1 MNKKLIGSLTAL
13 ALLTGAVSAHEVKAD
28 DIVSGATYKITARH
42 SGKVLDV
49 ARGAKN
55 AGANV
60 QQWDDTNGTN
70 QKWTVVDTGDGYY
83 KLVSVNSGKVLDVS
97 SAATY
102 DGANIQQWDDTNGT
116 CQKWKI
122 VDNGDG
128 SYKLVSAVSGKVLD
142 VARGA
147 TNAGA
152 NVQQWSD
159 TNGTNQKWEFT
170 KVNDGGNT
178 NPSDTTPT
186 TTTGFHTSGTTLYD
200 AKGNP
205 FIMRGINHAYSWY
218 PGYEDTAIPAIAR
231 TGANCVRLVI
241 TDGQQYNKTSLSEIQ
256 KLIQLCKDNKLIAI
270 VEVHD
275 ATGSDNIQDLQKAA
289 DFWIEMKSALIG
301 NEANVILNIANEW
314 GGAWDSANWAAGYQ
328 QVIPKLRN
336 AGIKNTLMVDCAGW
350 GQYPQS
356 IAEAGQSVVQAD
368 SQHNIMF
375 SIHMYEYAGA
385 YGAVQNNIDSSLA
398 VGAPL
403 CIGEFGIK
411 HTNGPVDYKTIM
423 SYSQSKGVGYLGWS
437 WKGNGD
443 TWAYLDIAQDW
454 GGSQLSEQGKAIIY
468 DQNGI
473 KNTSKSCSIFD

>member
-1 MNKKLIGSLTAL
+1 MNKKLVGSLTAL

-28 DIVSGATYKITARH
+28 AIVSGNTYKITARH

-49 ARGAKN
+49 ARGAK
-55 AGANV
+55 
-60 QQWDDTNGTN
+60 
-70 QKWTVVDTGDGYY
+70 
-83 KLVSVNSGKVLDVS
+83 
-97 SAATY
+97 
-102 DGANIQQWDDTNGT
+102 
-116 CQKWKI
+116 
-122 VDNGDG
+122 
-128 SYKLVSAVSGKVLD
+128 
-142 VARGA
+142 
-147 TNAGA
+147 NAGA

-205 FIMRGINHAYSWY
+205 FIMRGINYPYAWY
-218 PGYEDTAIPAIAR
+218 KGQEDTAIPAIAR
-231 TGANCVRLVI
+231 TGANCIRIVMG
-241 TDGQQYNKTSLSEIQ
+241 DGQQYIKTSLAEIQ
-256 KLIQLCKDNKLIAI
+256 KLLQLCKDNHLIAI
-270 VEVHD
+270 VEAHD
-275 ATGSDNIQDLQKAA
+275 ATGSDNIQDLENAA
-289 DFWIEMKSALIG
+289 NYWVEMKDALIG
-301 NEANVILNIANEW
+301 NEDHVILNIANEW
-314 GGAWDSANWAAGYQ
+314 GGAWDSSNWAAGYQ

-336 AGIKNTLMVDCAGW
+336 VGIKNTIMVDCAGW
-350 GQYPQS
+350 GQYPKS
-356 IAEAGQSVVQAD
+356 IADAGQSVVQSD
-368 SQHNIMF
+368 SEHNLIF

-411 HTNGPVDYKTIM
+411 HTNGPIDYKTIM
-423 SYSQSKGVGYLGWS
+423 SYSQAKGVGYLGWS
-437 WKGNGD
+437 WKGNSSEL
-443 TWAYLDIAQDW
+443 AYLDMVQDW
-454 GGSQLSEQGKAIIY
+454 AGTQLTEQGNAILN

>member
-1 MNKKLIGSLTAL
+1 MNKKLVGSLTVL

-28 DIVSGATYKITARH
+28 VIVSGNTYKITARH

-60 QQWDDTNGTN
+60 QQW
-70 QKWTVVDTGDGYY
+70 
-83 KLVSVNSGKVLDVS
+83 
-97 SAATY
+97 
-102 DGANIQQWDDTNGT
+102 
-116 CQKWKI
+116 
-122 VDNGDG
+122 
-128 SYKLVSAVSGKVLD
+128 
-142 VARGA
+142 
-147 TNAGA
+147 
-152 NVQQWSD
+152 SD

-170 KVNDGGNT
+170 KVNDGENT

-205 FIMRGINHAYSWY
+205 FIMRGINFPYAWY
-218 PGYEDTAIPAIAR
+218 KGQEDTAIPAIAR
-231 TGANCVRLVI
+231 TGTNCIRIVMG
-241 TDGQQYNKTSLSEIQ
+241 DGQQYSKTSLAEIQ
-256 KLIQLCKDNKLIAI
+256 ELLRLCKDNHLIAI
-270 VEVHD
+270 VEAHD
-275 ATGSDNIQDLQKAA
+275 ATGSDNIQDLENVANY
-289 DFWIEMKSALIG
+289 WIEMKNVLIG

-314 GGAWDSANWAAGYQ
+314 AGSWDSSTWASGYQ

-336 AGIKNTLMVDCAGW
+336 AGIKNTIMVDCAGW
-350 GQYPQS
+350 GQYPKS
-356 IAEAGQSVVQAD
+356 IADAGQSVLQSD
-368 SQHNIMF
+368 SQKNIMF

-411 HTNGPVDYKTIM
+411 HTNGPIDYKTIM
-423 SYSQSKGVGYLGWS
+423 SYSQAKGVGYLGWS
-437 WKGNGD
+437 WKGNSSEL
-443 TWAYLDIAQDW
+443 AYLDMVQDW
-454 GGSQLSEQGKAIIY
+454 TGTQLTEQGNAILN

>member
-1 MNKKLIGSLTAL
+1 MNKKLVGSLTAL
-13 ALLTGAVSAHEVKAD
+13 ALLTGAVSTHEVKAD
-28 DIVSGATYKITARH
+28 AIVSGNTYKITARH

-49 ARGAKN
+49 ASGAKN

-83 KLVSVNSGKVLDVS
+83 KLVSVNSGKVLDVA

-102 DGANIQQWDDTNGT
+102 DGANVQQWDDTNGT

-147 TNAGA
+147 KNAGA

-385 YGAVQNNIDSSLA
+385 YGAVQPNIDSALN
-398 VGAPL
+398 VGVPL

-454 GGSQLSEQGKAIIY
+454 GGSQLTEQGNAILN

>member
-1 MNKKLIGSLTAL
+1 MNKKLVGSLTAL

-49 ARGAKN
+49 ARGATN

-256 KLIQLCKDNKLIAI
+256 KLIKLCKDNKLIAI

-385 YGAVQNNIDSSLA
+385 YGAVQSNIDSALN
-398 VGAPL
+398 VGVPL

>member
-1 MNKKLIGSLTAL
+1 MKKTLIGSLTAL
-13 ALLTGAVSAHEVKAD
+13 TVLSGIVAAHEVKAD
-28 DIVSGATYKITARH
+28 AIISGNTYKITAKH

-49 ARGAKN
+49 ARGATN

-60 QQWDDTNGTN
+60 QQWNDTDGTN
-70 QKWTVVDTGDGYY
+70 QKWTVLDTGDGYY
-83 KLVSVNSGKVLDVS
+83 KLVSVNSGKVLDVA

-102 DGANIQQWDDTNGT
+102 DGANVQQWDDTNGT

-170 KVNDGGNT
+170 KVGEDHPNH
-178 NPSDTTPT
+178 NPVTTAS
-186 TTTGFHTSGTTLYD
+186 GFHTSGTTLYD

-205 FIMRGINHAYSWY
+205 FIMRGINYPYAWY
-218 PGYEDTAIPAIAR
+218 KGQEDTAIPAIAR
-231 TGANCVRLVI
+231 TGANCIRIVMG
-241 TDGQQYNKTSLSEIQ
+241 DGQQYSKTSLAEIQ
-256 KLIQLCKDNKLIAI
+256 KLIKLCKDNHLIAI
-270 VEVHD
+270 VEAHD
-275 ATGSDNIQDLQKAA
+275 ATGSDNIQDLENAA
-289 DFWIEMKSALIG
+289 NYWMEMKDALIG
-301 NEANVILNIANEW
+301 NEDHVILNIANEW
-314 GGAWDSANWAAGYQ
+314 GGAWDSSNWAAGYQ

-336 AGIKNTLMVDCAGW
+336 VGIKNTIMVDCAGW
-350 GQYPQS
+350 GQYPKS
-356 IAEAGQSVVQAD
+356 IADAGQSVVQSD
-368 SQHNIMF
+368 SEHNLIF

-411 HTNGPVDYKTIM
+411 HTNGPIDYKTIM
-423 SYSQSKGVGYLGWS
+423 SYSQAKGVGYLGWS
-437 WKGNGD
+437 WKGNSSEL
-443 TWAYLDIAQDW
+443 AYLDMVQDW
-454 GGSQLSEQGKAIIY
+454 AGTQLTEQGNAIIN
-468 DQNGI
+468 DTNGI

>member
-1 MNKKLIGSLTAL
+1 MKKTLIGSLTAL
-13 ALLTGAVSAHEVKAD
+13 TVLSGIVAAHEVKAD
-28 DIVSGATYKITARH
+28 AIISGNTYKITAKH

-49 ARGAKN
+49 ARGATN

-60 QQWDDTNGTN
+60 QQWDDTDGTN
-70 QKWTVVDTGDGYY
+70 QKWTVLDTGDGYY
-83 KLVSVNSGKVLDVS
+83 KLVSVNSGKVLDVA

-102 DGANIQQWDDTNGT
+102 DGANVQQWDDTNGT

-170 KVNDGGNT
+170 KVGEDHPNPNPVVTTSGFYT
-178 NPSDTTPT
+178 N
-186 TTTGFHTSGTTLYD
+186 GTTLYD

-205 FIMRGINHAYSWY
+205 FIMRGINYPYAWY
-218 PGYEDTAIPAIAR
+218 KGQEDTAIPAIAR
-231 TGANCVRLVI
+231 TGANCIRIVMG
-241 TDGQQYNKTSLSEIQ
+241 DGQQYSKTSLAEIQ
-256 KLIQLCKDNKLIAI
+256 KLLQLCKDNHLIAI
-270 VEVHD
+270 VEAHD
-275 ATGSDNIQDLQKAA
+275 ATGSDNIQDLENAA
-289 DFWIEMKSALIG
+289 NYWMEMKDALIG
-301 NEANVILNIANEW
+301 NEDHVILNIANEW
-314 GGAWDSANWAAGYQ
+314 GGAWDSSNWAAGYQ

-336 AGIKNTLMVDCAGW
+336 VGIKNTIMVDCAGW
-350 GQYPQS
+350 GQYPKS
-356 IAEAGQSVVQAD
+356 IADAGQSVVQSD
-368 SQHNIMF
+368 SEHNLIF

-411 HTNGPVDYKTIM
+411 HTNGPIDYKTIM
-423 SYSQSKGVGYLGWS
+423 SYSQAKGVGYLGWS
-437 WKGNGD
+437 WKGNSSEL
-443 TWAYLDIAQDW
+443 AYLDMVQDW
-454 GGSQLSEQGKAIIY
+454 AGTQLTEQGNAILNG
-468 DQNGI
+468 QNGI
-473 KNTSKSCSIFD
+473 KNTSKSCSIFE

>member
-1 MNKKLIGSLTAL
+1 MKKALVGSLATLTVVAGL
-13 ALLTGAVSAHEVKAD
+13 ASAQGVKAD
-28 DIVSGATYKITARH
+28 EIVSGQTYKITAKH
-42 SGKVLDV
+42 SGKALDV
-49 ARGAKN
+49 ASKATY

-60 QQWDDTNGTN
+60 QQWSYNGGTN
-70 QKWTVVDTGDGYY
+70 QQWKVVDTGDGYY
-83 KLVSVNSGKVLDVS
+83 KLVSVNSGK
-97 SAATY
+97 A
-102 DGANIQQWDDTNGT
+102 
-116 CQKWKI
+116 
-122 VDNGDG
+122 
-128 SYKLVSAVSGKVLD
+128 LD
-142 VARGA
+142 VAA
-147 TNAGA
+147 NSSDDGA
-152 NVQQWSD
+152 NVQQWD
-159 TNGTNQKWEFT
+159 DNGGWNQKWEFT
-170 KVNDGGNT
+170 KVSDSGNT
-178 NPSDTTPT
+178 GGDTGGDTTTPVST
-186 TTTGFHTSGTTLYD
+186 SGFYTIGTTLYD

-205 FIMRGINHAYSWY
+205 FVMRGINHAYSWY
-218 PGYEDTAIPAIAR
+218 QGYEDTAIPAIAK

-241 TDGQQYNKTSLSEIQ
+241 TDGQQYSKTSLSELQ

-275 ATGSDNIQDLQKAA
+275 ATGSDNIQDLEKAA
-289 DFWIEMKSALIG
+289 DYWIEMKSALIG

-314 GGAWDSANWAAGYQ
+314 GGAWDSSNWAAGYQ

-385 YGAVQNNIDSSLA
+385 YGAVQSNIDSALN
-398 VGAPL
+398 VGVPL
-403 CIGEFGIK
+403 CIGEFGIR
-411 HTNGPVDYKTIM
+411 HTNGDVDYKTIM

-454 GGSQLSEQGKAIIY
+454 SGSQLTEQGNAIIY

-473 KNTSKSCSIFD
+473 KNTSKRCTIFD

>member
-83 KLVSVNSGKVLDVS
+83 KLVSVNSGKVLDVA

-102 DGANIQQWDDTNGT
+102 DGANVQQWDDTNGT

-170 KVNDGGNT
+170 KVNDSGNT

-186 TTTGFHTSGTTLYD
+186 TTTGFHTSGATLYD

-218 PGYEDTAIPAIAR
+218 LGYEDTAIPAIAR

-385 YGAVQNNIDSSLA
+385 YGAVQSNIDSALN
-398 VGAPL
+398 VGVPL

>member
-1 MNKKLIGSLTAL
+1 MNKKLVGSLTAL

-42 SGKVLDV
+42 
-49 ARGAKN
+49 
-55 AGANV
+55 
-60 QQWDDTNGTN
+60 
-70 QKWTVVDTGDGYY
+70 
-83 KLVSVNSGKVLDVS
+83 
-97 SAATY
+97 
-102 DGANIQQWDDTNGT
+102 
-116 CQKWKI
+116 
-122 VDNGDG
+122 
-128 SYKLVSAVSGKVLD
+128 SGKVLD

-256 KLIQLCKDNKLIAI
+256 KLIKLCKDNKLIAI

-385 YGAVQNNIDSSLA
+385 YGAVQSNIDSALN
-398 VGAPL
+398 VGVPL

>member
-1 MNKKLIGSLTAL
+1 MKKALVGSLATLTVVAGL
-13 ALLTGAVSAHEVKAD
+13 ASAQGVKAD
-28 DIVSGATYKITARH
+28 AIISGNTYKITAKH

-49 ARGAKN
+49 AYGDTN

-60 QQWDDTNGTN
+60 QQWYDTDGTN
-70 QKWTVVDTGDGYY
+70 QKWKVVDTGDGYY
-83 KLVSVNSGKVLDVS
+83 KLVSVNSGKVLDVA

-102 DGANIQQWDDTNGT
+102 DGANVQQWDDTNGT
-116 CQKWKI
+116 CQRWKI
-122 VDNGDG
+122 VDTGDG
-128 SYKLVSAVSGKVLD
+128 SYKLISAVSGKALD
-142 VARGA
+142 VAYGD

-152 NVQQWSD
+152 NVQQWYETGGD
-159 TNGTNQKWEFT
+159 NQKWEFT
-170 KVNDGGNT
+170 KVGGD
-178 NPSDTTPT
+178 NPTPDPVTTS
-186 TTTGFHTSGTTLYD
+186 GFHTNGTTLYD

-205 FIMRGINHAYSWY
+205 FVMRGINYPYAWY
-218 PGYEDTAIPAIAR
+218 QGYEDTAIPAIAR
-231 TGANCVRLVI
+231 TGANCVRIVMG
-241 TDGQQYNKTSLSEIQ
+241 DGQQYSKTSLPEIQ
-256 KLIQLCKDNKLIAI
+256 KLIQLCKDNNLIAI

-275 ATGSDNIQDLQKAA
+275 ATGSDNIQDLDNAA
-289 DFWIEMKSALIG
+289 NYWIEMKSALIG

-314 GGAWDSANWAAGYQ
+314 VGSWDSATWAAGYQ

-336 AGIKNTLMVDCAGW
+336 AGIKNTIMVDCAGW
-350 GQYPQS
+350 GQYPKS
-356 IAEAGQSVVQAD
+356 IADAGQSVVQAD
-368 SQHNIMF
+368 SQNNIVF

-385 YGAVQNNIDSSLA
+385 YGSVQSNIDSALS
-398 VGAPL
+398 VGVPL

-454 GGSQLSEQGKAIIY
+454 SGSQLTEQGNAIIY

-473 KNTSKSCSIFD
+473 KNTSKRCTVFD

>member
-1 MNKKLIGSLTAL
+1 MNKKLVGSLTVL

-28 DIVSGATYKITARH
+28 VIVSGNTYKITARH

-60 QQWDDTNGTN
+60 QQW
-70 QKWTVVDTGDGYY
+70 
-83 KLVSVNSGKVLDVS
+83 
-97 SAATY
+97 
-102 DGANIQQWDDTNGT
+102 
-116 CQKWKI
+116 
-122 VDNGDG
+122 
-128 SYKLVSAVSGKVLD
+128 
-142 VARGA
+142 
-147 TNAGA
+147 
-152 NVQQWSD
+152 SD

-170 KVNDGGNT
+170 KVNDGENT

-205 FIMRGINHAYSWY
+205 FIMRGINYPYAWY
-218 PGYEDTAIPAIAR
+218 KGQEDTAIPAIAR
-231 TGANCVRLVI
+231 TGTNCIRIVMG
-241 TDGQQYNKTSLSEIQ
+241 DGQQYSKTSLAEIQ
-256 KLIQLCKDNKLIAI
+256 KLLRLCKDNHLIAI
-270 VEVHD
+270 VEAHD
-275 ATGSDNIQDLQKAA
+275 ATGSDNIQDLENAA
-289 DFWIEMKSALIG
+289 NYWIEMKNVLIG

-314 GGAWDSANWAAGYQ
+314 TGSWDSSTWASGYQ

-336 AGIKNTLMVDCAGW
+336 AGIKNTIMVDCAGW
-350 GQYPQS
+350 GQYPKS
-356 IAEAGQSVVQAD
+356 IADAGQSVLQSD
-368 SQHNIMF
+368 SQKNIMF
-375 SIHMYEYAGA
+375 SIHMYEYTGA

-411 HTNGPVDYKTIM
+411 HTNGPIDYKTIM
-423 SYSQSKGVGYLGWS
+423 SYSQAKGVGYLGWS
-437 WKGNGD
+437 WKGNSSEL
-443 TWAYLDIAQDW
+443 AYLDMVQDW
-454 GGSQLSEQGKAIIY
+454 AGTQLTEQGNAILN

>member
-1 MNKKLIGSLTAL
+1 MNKKLVGSLTAL

-28 DIVSGATYKITARH
+28 DIVSGATYKITAKH
-42 SGKVLDV
+42 SGKALDV
-49 ARGAKN
+49 AGRATN

-60 QQWDDTNGTN
+60 QQWSYNGGNN
-70 QKWTVVDTGDGYY
+70 QKWKVVDTGDGYY

-116 CQKWKI
+116 CQRWQI
-122 VDNGDG
+122 VGNGDG
-128 SYKLVSAVSGKVLD
+128 SYRLISAVSGKALD
-142 VARGA
+142 VAARG
-147 TNAGA
+147 TNDGD
-152 NVQQWSD
+152 NVQQWSY
-159 TNGTNQKWEFT
+159 NGGWNQNWEFT
-170 KVNDGGNT
+170 RVDGGGNDDHNT
-178 NPSDTTPT
+178 PVS
-186 TTTGFHTSGTTLYD
+186 TTGFHTSGTTLYD

-256 KLIQLCKDNKLIAI
+256 KLIKLCKDNKLIAI

-385 YGAVQNNIDSSLA
+385 YGAVQSNIDSALN
-398 VGAPL
+398 VGVPL

-443 TWAYLDIAQDW
+443 TWAYLEYRTRLGW
-454 GGSQLSEQGKAIIY
+454 FSII
-468 DQNGI
+468 
-473 KNTSKSCSIFD
+473 

>member
-1 MNKKLIGSLTAL
+1 MNKKLVGSLTVL

-28 DIVSGATYKITARH
+28 VIVSGNTYKITARH

-60 QQWDDTNGTN
+60 QQW
-70 QKWTVVDTGDGYY
+70 
-83 KLVSVNSGKVLDVS
+83 
-97 SAATY
+97 
-102 DGANIQQWDDTNGT
+102 
-116 CQKWKI
+116 
-122 VDNGDG
+122 
-128 SYKLVSAVSGKVLD
+128 
-142 VARGA
+142 
-147 TNAGA
+147 
-152 NVQQWSD
+152 SD

-170 KVNDGGNT
+170 KVNDGENT

-205 FIMRGINHAYSWY
+205 FIMRGINYPYAWY
-218 PGYEDTAIPAIAR
+218 KGQEDTAIPAIAR
-231 TGANCVRLVI
+231 TGTNCIRIVMG
-241 TDGQQYNKTSLSEIQ
+241 DGQQYSKTSLAEIQ
-256 KLIQLCKDNKLIAI
+256 ELLRLCKDNHLIAI
-270 VEVHD
+270 VEAHD
-275 ATGSDNIQDLQKAA
+275 ATGSDNIQDLENAA
-289 DFWIEMKSALIG
+289 NYWIEMKNVLIG

-314 GGAWDSANWAAGYQ
+314 AGSWDSSTWASGYQ

-336 AGIKNTLMVDCAGW
+336 AGIKNTIMVDCAGW
-350 GQYPQS
+350 GQYPKS
-356 IAEAGQSVVQAD
+356 IADAGQSVLQSD
-368 SQHNIMF
+368 SQKNIMF

-411 HTNGPVDYKTIM
+411 HTNGPIDYKTIM
-423 SYSQSKGVGYLGWS
+423 SYSQAKGVGYLGWS
-437 WKGNGD
+437 WKGNSSEL
-443 TWAYLDIAQDW
+443 AYLDMVQDW
-454 GGSQLSEQGKAIIY
+454 AGTQLTEQGNAILN

>member
-1 MNKKLIGSLTAL
+1 MNKKLVGSLTAL

-28 DIVSGATYKITARH
+28 DIVSGATYKITAKH
-42 SGKVLDV
+42 SGKALDV
-49 ARGAKN
+49 AGRATN

-60 QQWDDTNGTN
+60 QQWSYNGGNN
-70 QKWTVVDTGDGYY
+70 QKWKVVDTGDGYY

-116 CQKWKI
+116 CQRWQI
-122 VDNGDG
+122 VGNGDG
-128 SYKLVSAVSGKVLD
+128 SYRLISAVSGKALD
-142 VARGA
+142 VAARG
-147 TNAGA
+147 TNDGD
-152 NVQQWSD
+152 NVQQWSY
-159 TNGTNQKWEFT
+159 NGGWNQNWEFT
-170 KVNDGGNT
+170 RVDGGGNDDHNT
-178 NPSDTTPT
+178 PVS
-186 TTTGFHTSGTTLYD
+186 TTGFHTSGTTLYD

-256 KLIQLCKDNKLIAI
+256 KLIKLCKDNKLIAI

-385 YGAVQNNIDSSLA
+385 YGAVQSNIDSALN
-398 VGAPL
+398 VGVPL

>member
-1 MNKKLIGSLTAL
+1 MNKKLVGSLTAL

-83 KLVSVNSGKVLDVS
+83 KLVSVNSGKVLDVA

-102 DGANIQQWDDTNGT
+102 DGANVQQWDDTNGT

-147 TNAGA
+147 KNAGA

-256 KLIQLCKDNKLIAI
+256 KLIKLCKDNKLIAI

-385 YGAVQNNIDSSLA
+385 YGAVQSNIDSALN
-398 VGAPL
+398 VGVPL

>member
-1 MNKKLIGSLTAL
+1 MKKTLIGSLTAL
-13 ALLTGAVSAHEVKAD
+13 TVLSGIVAAHEVKAD
-28 DIVSGATYKITARH
+28 AIISGNTYKITAKH

-49 ARGAKN
+49 A
-55 AGANV
+55 
-60 QQWDDTNGTN
+60 
-70 QKWTVVDTGDGYY
+70 
-83 KLVSVNSGKVLDVS
+83 

-102 DGANIQQWDDTNGT
+102 DGANVQQWDDTNGT

-159 TNGTNQKWEFT
+159 TNGTNQKWQFT
-170 KVNDGGNT
+170 KVDESHNT
-178 NPSDTTPT
+178 GSNTGSDTPVATA
-186 TTTGFHTSGTTLYD
+186 GFHTSGTTLYD

-205 FIMRGINHAYSWY
+205 FILRGINYPYAWY
-218 PGYEDTAIPAIAR
+218 KGQEDTAIPAIAR
-231 TGANCVRLVI
+231 TGANCIRIVMG
-241 TDGQQYNKTSLSEIQ
+241 DGQQYSKTSLAEIQ
-256 KLIQLCKDNKLIAI
+256 KLLQLCKDNHLIAI
-270 VEVHD
+270 VEAHD
-275 ATGSDNIQDLQKAA
+275 ATGSDNIQDLENAA
-289 DFWIEMKSALIG
+289 NYWMEMKDALIG
-301 NEANVILNIANEW
+301 NEDHVILNIANEW
-314 GGAWDSANWAAGYQ
+314 GGAWDSSNWAAGYQ

-336 AGIKNTLMVDCAGW
+336 VGIKNTIMVDCAGW
-350 GQYPQS
+350 GQYPKS
-356 IAEAGQSVVQAD
+356 IADAGQSVVQSD
-368 SQHNIMF
+368 SEHNLIF

-411 HTNGPVDYKTIM
+411 HTNGPIDYKTIM
-423 SYSQSKGVGYLGWS
+423 SYSQAKGVGYLGWS
-437 WKGNGD
+437 WKGNSD
-443 TWAYLDIAQDW
+443 DLAYLDMVEDW
-454 GGSQLSEQGKAIIY
+454 AGNHLTEQGQAIIN

-473 KNTSKSCSIFD
+473 KNTSKSCSIFE

>member
-1 MNKKLIGSLTAL
+1 MNKKLVGSLTAL

-28 DIVSGATYKITARH
+28 AIVSGNTYKITARH

-60 QQWDDTNGTN
+60 QQW
-70 QKWTVVDTGDGYY
+70 
-83 KLVSVNSGKVLDVS
+83 
-97 SAATY
+97 
-102 DGANIQQWDDTNGT
+102 
-116 CQKWKI
+116 
-122 VDNGDG
+122 
-128 SYKLVSAVSGKVLD
+128 
-142 VARGA
+142 
-147 TNAGA
+147 
-152 NVQQWSD
+152 SD
-159 TNGTNQKWEFT
+159 TNSTNQKWEFT

-205 FIMRGINHAYSWY
+205 FIMRGINYPYAWY
-218 PGYEDTAIPAIAR
+218 KGQEDTAIPAIAR
-231 TGANCVRLVI
+231 TGANCIRIVMG
-241 TDGQQYNKTSLSEIQ
+241 DGQQYSKTSLAEIQ
-256 KLIQLCKDNKLIAI
+256 KLLRLCKDNHLIAI
-270 VEVHD
+270 VEAHD
-275 ATGSDNIQDLQKAA
+275 ATGSDNIQDLENAA
-289 DFWIEMKSALIG
+289 NYWIEMKNALIG

-314 GGAWDSANWAAGYQ
+314 AGSWDSSTWASGYQ

-336 AGIKNTLMVDCAGW
+336 AGIKNTIMVDCAGW
-350 GQYPQS
+350 GQYPKS
-356 IAEAGQSVVQAD
+356 IADAGQSVLQSD
-368 SQHNIMF
+368 SQKNIMF

-411 HTNGPVDYKTIM
+411 HTNGPIDYKTIM
-423 SYSQSKGVGYLGWS
+423 SYSQAKGVGYLGWS
-437 WKGNGD
+437 WKGNSSEL
-443 TWAYLDIAQDW
+443 AYLDMVQDW
-454 GGSQLSEQGKAIIY
+454 AGTQLTEQGNAILN

>member
-1 MNKKLIGSLTAL
+1 MNKKLVGSLTAL

-28 DIVSGATYKITARH
+28 AIVSGNTYKITARH
-42 SGKVLDV
+42 
-49 ARGAKN
+49 
-55 AGANV
+55 
-60 QQWDDTNGTN
+60 
-70 QKWTVVDTGDGYY
+70 
-83 KLVSVNSGKVLDVS
+83 
-97 SAATY
+97 
-102 DGANIQQWDDTNGT
+102 
-116 CQKWKI
+116 
-122 VDNGDG
+122 
-128 SYKLVSAVSGKVLD
+128 SGKVLD

-275 ATGSDNIQDLQKAA
+275 ATGSDNIQDLQKAS

-385 YGAVQNNIDSSLA
+385 YGAVQSNIDSALN
-398 VGAPL
+398 VGVPL

-454 GGSQLSEQGKAIIY
+454 GGSQLTEQGNAILN